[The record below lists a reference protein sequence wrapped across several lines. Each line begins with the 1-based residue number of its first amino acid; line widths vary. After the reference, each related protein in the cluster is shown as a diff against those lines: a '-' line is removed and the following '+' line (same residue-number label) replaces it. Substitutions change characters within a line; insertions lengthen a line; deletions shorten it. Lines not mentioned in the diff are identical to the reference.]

1 MTKLTSS
8 LEGSCRHTSFLTPPV
23 LGWAFWWWGFP
34 WGTQAAVVSTVNSV
48 TPRTDLRG
56 ILSLACHQCL
66 LEYIFCPRHDSW
78 WHVFFRRLPLCGISW
93 LKARF
98 APYVL
103 TVPPCFDGPITPDR
117 YSLVFYL
124 HPFRISATVFV
135 FDGSHW
141 HQLLQHYFLKVSFS
155 AMTLCSH
162 FHKRASVSALCGL
175 VSTNPLSVP
184 VQLLPILKYCSLALS
199 LESLGHLHHPLAFSL
214 RNILLVPKKK

>member
-1 MTKLTSS
+1 MTLGDTCSS
-8 LEGSCRHTSFLTPPV
+8 GVSHS
-23 LGWAFWWWGFP
+23 
-34 WGTQAAVVSTVNSV
+34 VVS
-48 TPRTDLRG
+48 PDWKLG
-56 ILSLACHQCL
+56 LHLMCL
-66 LEYIFCPRHDSW
+66 QRHPA
-78 WHVFFRRLPLCGISW
+78 LM
-93 LKARF
+93 A
-98 APYVL
+98 
-103 TVPPCFDGPITPDR
+103 PITPDQ

-124 HPFRISATVFV
+124 HPFRISARVFV

-184 VQLLPILKYCSLALS
+184 VQLLPILKYCSFALS

-214 RNILLVPKKK
+214 RNILLVSLKKKISFLKVAKSYNYPLVAHKCMQTDWWTLHTKSQDTAISLGLSRQSLPDNHLSGKFHFAYF